1 MEKITGAP
9 KTTLVND
16 FISAIVEKNLE
27 KGISVVR
34 DAALQNLDMKLYFKL
49 ILQKFRMAIILRYVP
64 KLKNQ
69 TAGDLS
75 ETDLE
80 FLENLIKEDPAG
92 KQASN
97 GEGKDSMI
105 NSRSLAVLLEAYQN
119 IDNSFVA
126 ELPLELALIKI
137 INKE

>member
-1 MEKITGAP
+1 
-9 KTTLVND
+9 
-16 FISAIVEKNLE
+16 
-27 KGISVVR
+27 
-34 DAALQNLDMKLYFKL
+34 
-49 ILQKFRMAIILRYVP
+49 MAIILRYVP